1 MNPMDALKTYL
12 ENREDLKDI
21 TTEMMEAAHRLLA
34 GDDNSWLELDDSE
47 AVQVGSSKDSQQLV
61 DNIDSQLRLL

>member
-1 MNPMDALKTYL
+1 
-12 ENREDLKDI
+12 
-21 TTEMMEAAHRLLA
+21 MMEAAHRLLA